1 MLAAA
6 SAVAIG
12 VAAFAAIVAPTPG
25 PPAFGWQLTGSNTG
39 LAGVGVD
46 RNSLPTF
53 TGRVTAGMTLSRVK
67 ITTPLDLTSIPD
79 VTLDRVWLAPSGG
92 VRALILG
99 SGTVITNS
107 DIDGSTMGSGER
119 MGIYGNVSTQYTI
132 SRVHMTNVS
141 VGAWLDGNGSGTM
154 SDTYIQARA
163 TDDAHVDGFT
173 RRSGT
178 GPLTITRSRLDATGY
193 AVTGAFFLQSTWG
206 GPIAGVAV
214 KDTFLEGAGYAI
226 TMGSG
231 TNGGDATSVEFQNVR
246 IRSSGWGPIWT
257 DRRIRYLAW
266 ENVRQYDR
274 GRLPKADGAPIPPQ

>member
-193 AVTGAFFLQSTWG
+193 AITGAFFLQNTWG
-206 GPIAGVAV
+206 ERIGGITLQ
-214 KDTFLEGAGYAI
+214 DSYLEGGGYALALENK
-226 TMGSG
+226 GAG
-231 TNGGDATSVEFQNVR
+231 TSVGLNNVR
-246 IRSSGWGPIWT
+246 IRATGYGPITASGGITYAQWN
-257 DRRIRYLAW
+257 
-266 ENVRQYDR
+266 NVRVYDAT
-274 GRLPKADGAPIPPQ
+274 RLPNAEGAAIAAR